1 MCTARGIERY
11 PGEWERASLAVR
23 IRGKPLV
30 VDTIEANSV
39 SNSFIVS
46 FKQKKKRFYY
56 KFTLFFDLFL
66 KSKKL

>member
-30 VDTIEANSV
+30 VDTIEADSV

-46 FKQKKKRFYY
+46 FKQKKKGFIVSLLY
-56 KFTLFFDLFL
+56 FFICF
-66 KSKKL
+66 

>member
-30 VDTIEANSV
+30 VDTIEADSI

-46 FKQKKKRFYY
+46 FKQKKKGFIISLLY
-56 KFTLFFDLFL
+56 FL
-66 KSKKL
+66 ICF

>member
-11 PGEWERASLAVR
+11 PGEWEGASLAVR

-30 VDTIEANSV
+30 VDTIEAVSV

-46 FKQKKKRFYY
+46 FKQTNKSFIISLLY
-56 KFTLFFDLFL
+56 FL
-66 KSKKL
+66 ICF